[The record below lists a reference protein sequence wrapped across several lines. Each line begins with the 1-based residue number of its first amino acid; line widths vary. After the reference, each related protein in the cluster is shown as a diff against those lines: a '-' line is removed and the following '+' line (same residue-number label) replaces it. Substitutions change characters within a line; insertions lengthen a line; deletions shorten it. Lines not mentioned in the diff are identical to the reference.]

1 MGFKT
6 EYIVDSTGNFSKT
19 YDEIR
24 IRTEEDDSD
33 DRVIR
38 LEQGNDTILI
48 SGDQIKDFMDIL
60 IILNKP

>member
-1 MGFKT
+1 MGFKI